1 MSEAAET
8 SQEGSVVLNRYRKI
22 EKLGQGSYGVVYKA
36 EDLKK
41 PGQIVALKKQL
52 LDTEDE
58 GIPSSTLREISIL
71 KELPHANVVRL
82 LEVFTLDKKLWLVF
96 EFLDSDLHD
105 YIDSLDGEG
114 IDEALAKSYLYQ
126 LLKGLEFCH
135 ACRIIHRDLKPQNLL
150 IDLNGTIKICDFGLA
165 RSFSLPVRALTHEV
179 VTRWYRA
186 PEVLLGSRRYS
197 CPVDI
202 WSVGCIFVEML
213 HGKPLFPGDSEIDQI
228 YRIFQ
233 ILGTPSEAQ
242 WPGVSQLPF
251 YRENFPVW
259 KGVDFLQYLPRLGVQ
274 GRDLLLKML
283 AYDPAKRISAR
294 EALKHPYFADVP
306 VEAIYNQ

>member
-1 MSEAAET
+1 M
-8 SQEGSVVLNRYRKI
+8 NRYRKI

-41 PGQIVALKKQL
+41 NGQVVALKKQL
-52 LDTEDE
+52 LDTKDE

-71 KELPHANVVRL
+71 KELPHPNVVRL
-82 LEVFTLDKKLWLVF
+82 LEVFTLEKKLWLVF
-96 EFLDSDLHD
+96 EFLDLDLHD
-105 YIDSLDGEG
+105 YINSLEG
-114 IDEALAKSYLYQ
+114 ANVDIGLAKSYLYQ

-150 IDLNGTIKICDFGLA
+150 IDLTGTIKICDFGLA

-197 CPVDI
+197 TPVDV

-213 HGKPLFPGDSEIDQI
+213 VSKPMFPGDSEIDQL
-228 YRIFQ
+228 YRIFN
-233 ILGTPSEAQ
+233 ILGTPTEAI

-251 YRENFPVW
+251 YREDFPRW
-259 KGVDFLQYLPRLGVQ
+259 KGVDLLEQIPVLGED
-274 GRDLLLKML
+274 GCDLLKQML

-294 EALKHPYFADVP
+294 EALKHPYLADVP
-306 VEAIYNQ
+306 VDVIYNQ